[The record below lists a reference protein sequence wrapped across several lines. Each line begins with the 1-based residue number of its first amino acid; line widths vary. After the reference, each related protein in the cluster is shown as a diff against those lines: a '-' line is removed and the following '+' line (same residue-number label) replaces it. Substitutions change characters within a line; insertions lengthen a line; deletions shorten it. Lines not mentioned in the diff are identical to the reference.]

1 MSHAGGVLFL
11 LIVVSYEVASKV
23 EFTNIV
29 CTSLDKEFSEFEYCY
44 LKSVNR
50 TYKYVSVKSKL
61 YQTPVTKVKVNFS
74 LYKRFNGY
82 RPFMYN
88 ITVDACRFL
97 KNPKSNPVTLFF
109 FSSFA
114 EFSNFNHSCPF
125 NGALFLEKLST
136 EFVNH
141 QATKVLPFPEG
152 DYMIEINWIA
162 YDINRAVIKFY
173 LTLS

>member
-50 TYKYVSVKSKL
+50 TYKYVSVKSNL
-61 YQTPVTKVKVNFS
+61 YQTPVNFS

-114 EFSNFNHSCPF
+114 EFSNLNHSCPF
-125 NGALFLEKLST
+125 NGALVLEKLST
-136 EFVNH
+136 EFINH
-141 QATKVLPFPEG
+141 QTTKVLPFPEG
-152 DYMIEINWIA
+152 DYMVELNWLA
-162 YDINRAVIKFY
+162 YDINRSVIKFY
-173 LTLS
+173 YTLS